1 MKRITILADGDF
13 PRGGR
18 ALEALRS
25 AEYIIC
31 CDGAA
36 KALVN
41 FGMQPDM
48 IVGDIDSLPASLQEQ
63 FAGIIRHCT
72 GQDDND
78 LTKAMRQAVEMQP
91 ESILIL
97 GATGKR
103 EDHTLANIS
112 LLADYLEMAAP
123 ATVEMLSDFGR
134 FEVRDS
140 SGTFNACPGQEIS
153 IFSFDQTLNIHA
165 EGLEYPTDNVVFDS
179 LWKASLNRALQPEFT
194 LELNHRAPYIVYSAF

>member
-36 KALVN
+36 EALVN
-41 FGMQPDM
+41 RGMEPYM
-48 IVGDIDSLPASLQEQ
+48 IVGDIDSLPSALQKQ
-63 FAGIIRHCT
+63 YAGIIRRCT

-78 LTKAMRQAVEMQP
+78 LTKAMRQAVEMHP
-91 ESILIL
+91 ESIVIL

-140 SGTFNACPGQEIS
+140 SGKFSAEPGQEIS
-153 IFSFDQTLNIHA
+153 IFSFDQTLKIHA
-165 EGLEYPTDNVVFDS
+165 EGLEYPTDEVVFNS
-179 LWKASLNRALQPEFT
+179 LWKASLNKALQPEFT
-194 LELNHRAPYIVYSAF
+194 LELNHRAPYIVYFAY

>member
-36 KALVN
+36 EALVN

-48 IVGDIDSLPASLQEQ
+48 IVGDIDSLPMSLQEQ
-63 FAGIIRHCT
+63 YAGIIRHSS

-78 LTKAMRQAVEMQP
+78 LTKAMRHAVEMQP
-91 ESILIL
+91 EQILIL

-134 FEVRDS
+134 FEVRGC
-140 SGTFNACPGQEIS
+140 SGRFKAEPGQEIS
-153 IFSFDQTLNIHA
+153 IFSFDHTLNIHA

-194 LELNHRAPYIVYSAF
+194 LELNHRAPYIVYFAF